1 MNREIMN
8 TVNLC
13 FDAVNAIILLTIM
26 ILVVKKLENSA
37 SRKGFL
43 FLLTTILIFDIT
55 DCSTW
60 AFEGADAVW
69 KIPALR
75 ITTFIFYLDAPFMY
89 ISFLKFTRGIMK
101 ESSINNKFYVV
112 CLIPCV
118 LDLIGSFLSC
128 YPGVYYSISAD
139 NIYSRTPYYYLHV
152 AFIFGFYVLAVMYI
166 ASNRKQMD
174 RKTFLTILSFPT
186 LPTLCYIPQL
196 LFYGVATVNIGLV
209 VSMILIYTN
218 LKKSMQED
226 VQRTVVFSSEYFQ
239 KHNKVT
245 FAEKIRRFLCNYGFS
260 DNAIESIRNELQ
272 DNVSYSL
279 KIITS
284 ASGLFTAV
292 LFILSFFVTKFVG
305 QRIIYLG
312 TTLLCLLLAANF
324 HTSRNHKTL
333 AVVSGYLF
341 FLMMFGANIFKCL
354 VITPDEVPILFVFVL
369 CIAPPV
375 FCNKPYIITLLEYA
389 VVFIYMDLAKIYKL
403 PENAASDS
411 LYLFGLTT
419 FALIIGYGMSKTKIT
434 SIYLTKNLDNEVAAK
449 TKQLNAISKEIVTTL
464 TSSIES
470 KDEYTNGH
478 SERVANYSVMI
489 ANKLG
494 WNEAKCDELWMEA
507 VLHDVGKI
515 GIPDNILKKTER
527 LTDEEFKVIQTHTV
541 KGAKILEN
549 LASFPNA
556 KDAAHYHHEKIN
568 GKGYPV
574 GLMADAIPDAAKI
587 VSIADAYDAMTSSRC
602 YRPALPNEVV
612 MNELRKGR
620 GTQFDE
626 KMLDVFLDLLSEHGG
641 SLVEDKEAVGS

>member
-1 MNREIMN
+1 ML
-8 TVNLC
+8 NLC
-13 FDAVNAIILLTIM
+13 FDTVNCIILLTI
-26 ILVVKKLENSA
+26 IFLTLKKLESSA
-37 SRKGFL
+37 SRNNFL
-43 FLLTTILIFDIT
+43 FVLMTVLFYNIT
-55 DCSTW
+55 DCLAW
-60 AFEGADAVW
+60 ALEGNDAAW
-69 KIPALR
+69 KVPALH
-75 ITTFIFYLDAPFMY
+75 IVTFVFFVDTPFMY
-89 ISFLKFTRGIMK
+89 ISFMKFLRNILKEKYM
-101 ESSINNKFYVV
+101 NNRFYVI
-112 CLIPCV
+112 CLVPCFI
-118 LDLIGSFLSC
+118 DMAGAFLSC
-128 YPGVYYSISAD
+128 YPGFFYSFSPENVYVRSPLH
-139 NIYSRTPYYYLHV
+139 NIHV
-152 AFIFGFYVLAVMYI
+152 ACIFLFYIFAVLYI
-166 ASNRKQMD
+166 VSNKNQMD
-174 RKTFLTILSFPT
+174 KKTFLTVLSFPT

-196 LFYGVATVNIGLV
+196 LFYGIASVNIGLV
-209 VSMILIYTN
+209 VSMILIYVN
-218 LKKSMQED
+218 MKKSMQTD
-226 VQRTVVFSSEYFQ
+226 VNQRTVFSSEYFQ
-239 KHNKVT
+239 KRNKIT
-245 FAEKIRRFLCNYGFS
+245 FAEKLRRFLCNYGFS

-272 DNVSYSL
+272 DNVSNSL
-279 KIITS
+279 KIITA

-292 LFILSFFVTKFVG
+292 LFILSFFGAKFVG

-312 TTLLCLLLAANF
+312 TTLLCLLLAAIF
-324 HTSRNHKTL
+324 HTSRNHKSL

-341 FLMMFGANIFKCL
+341 CLMMFGANIFKCL
-354 VITPDEVPILFVFVL
+354 VITPDEAPILFVFVL

-411 LYLFGLTT
+411 LYLFILTT

-494 WNEAKCDELWMEA
+494 WNDAKCDELWMEA

-515 GIPDNILKKTER
+515 GIPDSILKKTER

-556 KDAAHYHHEKIN
+556 KEAAHYHHEKIN

-574 GLMADAIPDAAKI
+574 GLLADAIPESAKI

-602 YRPALPNEVV
+602 YRPALPNDVV

-626 KMLDVFLDLLSEHGG
+626 KLLDVFLELLTEHGG